1 MWDESSADSEK
12 PLASASAAELEKL
25 QSCREIGRVL
35 KISRPD
41 RSVEVEV
48 TTQSGVQIL
57 KYDLVKF
64 GSEFVPCPGEP
75 RRRID

>member
-12 PLASASAAELEKL
+12 PSASAAELEKL
-25 QSCREIGRVL
+25 HSCREIGRVL